1 MSVRIKI
8 AETPEEMENLFRARH
23 TIFVEEEKYFEPRP
37 EGQIYDQFDAFPST
51 VNLIAQVGQEV
62 VGGLR
67 ITEHSAAGTP
77 SEHLF
82 DFSHHIPKNAS
93 VVASASMLC
102 MKAKYR
108 KIRRLTFMLL
118 CMGVYW
124 VIHRKVSHVI
134 AAINP
139 LIEPML
145 KNVGFKRV
153 QAPFFNEEIGINIL
167 PTILNLKNVHP
178 RFYEMSQF
186 QGFHGTLRT
195 FEREYFRKGEQIL
208 KYGDEGRCAYVIID
222 GRVSVSIKGRRADDD
237 SKVIISELGEG
248 EIVGELSLLTN
259 EPRAADVFAASDVD
273 LMVIEKDVFKEQLL
287 GNPDLQTRLLEILGH
302 RLRMACVPEHKSVV
316 NI

>member
-8 AETPEEMENLFRARH
+8 ARTPEEMENLFRARH

-37 EGQIYDQFDAFPST
+37 GGQIYDQFDTFPST
-51 VNLIAQVGQEV
+51 VNLIAQVGQEI

-67 ITEHSAAGTP
+67 ITEHSDAGTP

-82 DFSHHIPKNAS
+82 DFSHHMPKNAANI
-93 VVASASMLC
+93 VSASMLC

-108 KIRRLTFMLL
+108 KVKRLTFMLL

-124 VIHRKVSHVI
+124 AISRKVSHVI

-145 KNVGFKRV
+145 KSVGFKRV
-153 QAPFFNEEIGINIL
+153 QAPFFNEELGINIL
-167 PTILNLKNVHP
+167 PAILNLKDVHP

-195 FEREYFRKGEQIL
+195 FEREYYRKGEQII
-208 KYGDEGRCAYVIID
+208 KCGDEGHCAYVIID
-222 GRVSVSIKGRRADDD
+222 GRVSVSIKGRRANDD
-237 SKVIISELGEG
+237 SNIIISELDEG

-259 EPRAADVFAASDVD
+259 EPRAADVFAVTDVD
-273 LMVIEKDVFKEQLL
+273 LMVIDRDVFQEQLL
-287 GNPDLQTRLLEILGH
+287 GNPDLQSRLLEILGH
-302 RLRMACVPEHKSVV
+302 RLRRACVPEQRSAV
-316 NI
+316 NM